1 LAGEHV
7 NAPTE
12 KVLSELRSLRAP
24 LIPREQEVLALVVS
38 RLMNKQI
45 AAEIGLAELTVKI
58 HRGHIMKKRGEVIA
72 DLVRMAEMLGCGPS
86 FAMDW
91 FR

>member
-1 LAGEHV
+1 V

-38 RLMNKQI
+38 RLMNKQV

-58 HRGHIMKKRGEVIA
+58 HRGT
-72 DLVRMAEMLGCGPS
+72 S
-86 FAMDW
+86 
-91 FR
+91 